1 MSFFHGRFVFLK
13 AGARIKSSQVWE
25 GGGGG
30 CHTESVAFLA
40 SSSLKRSQFRKN
52 TSCDK
57 EAGGVADTRIEIGQ
71 SGDDPLAAT

>member
-1 MSFFHGRFVFLK
+1 MGVTLSLLH
-13 AGARIKSSQVWE
+13 
-25 GGGGG
+25 
-30 CHTESVAFLA
+30 FLA

-57 EAGGVADTRIEIGQ
+57 EAGRVADTCIEIGQ

>member
-1 MSFFHGRFVFLK
+1 MFFLRQEHGVSLPRSRERWGVVGVTPSLL
-13 AGARIKSSQVWE
+13 
-25 GGGGG
+25 
-30 CHTESVAFLA
+30 HFLA